1 MENDKELEEKVK
13 KESKKSEPYFI
24 AAILAQITGYVIYQY
39 SHIYILTLLA
49 IPLFMVAIFSS
60 AFLVYDDK
68 KNESDRIKVKKIN
81 KNDALLLKIDGV
93 GLYFATVVMIGY
105 DVIAIFKII
114 LQGVL

>member
-1 MENDKELEEKVK
+1 METDKELEEKVK
-13 KESKKSEPYFI
+13 RESKRSEPYFI
-24 AAILAQITGYVIYQY
+24 AAIFAQITGYIIYQY
-39 SHIYILTLLA
+39 GHIYMLTLLA

-60 AFLVYDDK
+60 AFLVYDDIK
-68 KNESDRIKVKKIN
+68 TEPDRIKVDKIN

-114 LQGVL
+114 LQGGV

>member
-1 MENDKELEEKVK
+1 METDKELEEKVK
-13 KESKKSEPYFI
+13 KESKRSEPYFI
-24 AAILAQITGYVIYQY
+24 AAILAQITGYIIYQY

-60 AFLVYDDK
+60 VFLVYHDK
-68 KNESDRIKVKKIN
+68 KTESDRIKVKKIN

-105 DVIAIFKII
+105 DVISIFKII

>member
-1 MENDKELEEKVK
+1 METDKELEERVK

-24 AAILAQITGYVIYQY
+24 AAVLSQITGYIIYQY

-49 IPLFMVAIFSS
+49 IPLFMVAIYSS
-60 AFLVYDDK
+60 VFLVCHDI
-68 KNESDRIKVKKIN
+68 KNEPDEVKVKKIN

-93 GLYFATVVMIGY
+93 GLYFTTIVMIGY
-105 DVIAIFKII
+105 DVIAIFKVI